1 MRLILIAILLIITM
15 PLPAISDAC
24 RYHISKLIGSHEN
37 YIMDY
42 RSGSLES
49 HEIEYVKSYWR
60 HVQNIYGGR
69 LNLADK
75 EIESFVESS
84 MDLVDRTILITNQK
98 QDKDV
103 FDGGVALVYS
113 KNISEPLPFEKATGL
128 SFPRDGVALEITR
141 LTADHARDKL
151 LARELL
157 ATIAKILE
165 KEDTVGTMYA
175 FTSKKHAI
183 LYKRSRIPHKEYKV
197 SDRDVVLVFSTK
209 DYIKAF
215 LHTMKRKF

>member
-1 MRLILIAILLIITM
+1 MRLILTFIFMTV
-15 PLPAISDAC
+15 AISGSAMSDIC
-24 RYHISKLIGSHEN
+24 RYHLSKFIGSHEN

-42 RSGSLES
+42 RRGDLES

-60 HVQNIYGGR
+60 HVQRIYGDR
-69 LNLADK
+69 LNLSEK
-75 EIESFVESS
+75 EVESFVESS
-84 MDLVDRTILITNQK
+84 MDLVGRTVLITNESENIIN
-98 QDKDV
+98 
-103 FDGGVALVYS
+103 GGVALVYS
-113 KNISEPLPFEKATGL
+113 KSPDDLLPFEKATGI
-128 SFPRDGVALEITR
+128 SFKREGVALEITR

-151 LARELL
+151 LGRELL

-175 FTSKKHAI
+175 FTSKRHAI

-197 SDRDVVLVFSTK
+197 SDRDVVLEFKTE